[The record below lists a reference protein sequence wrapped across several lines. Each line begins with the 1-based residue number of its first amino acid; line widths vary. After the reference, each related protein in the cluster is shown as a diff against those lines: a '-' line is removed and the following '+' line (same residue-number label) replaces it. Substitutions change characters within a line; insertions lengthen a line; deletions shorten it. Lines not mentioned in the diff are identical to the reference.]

1 MFVETIKKN
10 IVYELQMEE
19 RILAWP
25 RNHRVI
31 RAGILLIRGTL
42 MYFVFLK
49 VFP

>member
-19 RILAWP
+19 HIL
-25 RNHRVI
+25 
-31 RAGILLIRGTL
+31 LLIRGTL